1 MQDQPT
7 PDDIMA
13 NFDFGDIEG
22 PENTGGI
29 EGFPD
34 RVRENV
40 EGLMYLGY
48 LEDEFEFCGHHFVIR
63 TIHGDEEL
71 LAGLLTKEFAQTM
84 AAERAWVWALVSMC
98 LAVVD
103 GDPDF
108 CPQITKSNR
117 DYARQ
122 RFQYCTGKWFWPL
135 AVHIHDKY
143 AELLTQ
149 QKEAFEAMEDLS
161 RENRIMSTP
170 SAEFSND
177 RADSEAQ
184 PQEDIREFLDGE
196 DPIDFNPDSS
206 SSSSNES

>member
-7 PDDIMA
+7 PDEIMA
-13 NFDFGDIEG
+13 NFDFGEIEG
-22 PENTGGI
+22 PNMGI

-48 LEDEFEFCGHHFVIR
+48 LEDDFEFCGHHFVIR

-71 LAGLLTKEFAQTM
+71 LAGLLTKEFVQTM

-98 LAVVD
+98 LAAVD
-103 GDPDF
+103 GDTEF
-108 CPQITKSNR
+108 CPRITKSDR

-122 RFQYCTGKWFWPL
+122 RFSYCTKKWYWPL

-143 AELLTQ
+143 AELLAE

-161 RENRIMSTP
+161 RENRITSTP

-177 RADSEAQ
+177 KGDSEEQ
-184 PQEDIREFLDGE
+184 PQEDIMDFLDGE
-196 DPIDFNPDSS
+196 DPTNSKPDSS
-206 SSSSNES
+206 SSSSNEN